1 MRRVLSEKQRETTLK
16 EGLIEVKDKGLKL
29 YSTGLDETEYVH
41 YVKGV
46 GFCYEDGAVISR
58 GLPGTLEFFSNL
70 KWAIENTWYFE
81 E

>member
-1 MRRVLSEKQRETTLK
+1 MRRELSKTQRETTLK

-29 YSTGLDETEYVH
+29 YSTGLEETEYIH

-46 GFCYEDGAVISR
+46 GFCYEDGAVISK
-58 GLPGTLEFFSNL
+58 GLSGTLEFFANA
-70 KWAIENTWYFE
+70 KWAQENTWYFE